1 MADLKVVLHIE
12 WGLKVSLDEVFSV
25 IKLSTFFG
33 VLLGT
38 FGFNLIVFNL
48 LILWGYLKP
57 LESLLFLLPQQNECI
72 NICLMHPVPAL
83 VLWQRAFLFLSSPLF
98 FVLSVHDHCKKM
110 RKDHCMIV
118 VALAGHK
125 CHFRLSCQPIF
136 HMLPILAENEWL
148 LSGDSFDQSSRS
160 KLFWIMTYSTFPIQ
174 IYITRGQEK
183 DYFNSVVIHVH
194 HKRKAEILESLVP

>member
-25 IKLSTFFG
+25 IKLSTFFA

-48 LILWGYLKP
+48 LILWGYLKS

-72 NICLMHPVPAL
+72 ICLMHPVPAL
-83 VLWQRAFLFLSSPLF
+83 VLWQRAFLFLSSHLF
-98 FVLSVHDHCKKM
+98 FVFSVHDHCKKM

-160 KLFWIMTYSTFPIQ
+160 KLFWIMTCSTFPIHN
-174 IYITRGQEK
+174 IYYKRPRKRLFQLSC
-183 DYFNSVVIHVH
+183 NSC
-194 HKRKAEILESLVP
+194 SP

>member
-33 VLLGT
+33 VLLKIL
-38 FGFNLIVFNL
+38 GFNLIVFNL

-57 LESLLFLLPQQNECI
+57 FGVIAFLLPQQNECI

-83 VLWQRAFLFLSSPLF
+83 VLWQRAFISLKSFILCACVSMTTVRKWERIIAWLWWHWQAQMSLQTFLSTYIP
-98 FVLSVHDHCKKM
+98 H
-110 RKDHCMIV
+110 
-118 VALAGHK
+118 AAP
-125 CHFRLSCQPIF
+125 FRI
-136 HMLPILAENEWL
+136 ENEWL

-183 DYFNSVVIHVH
+183 TISTQ
-194 HKRKAEILESLVP
+194 L